1 MVERY
6 VESNLGPIPSVPE
19 DLVRSSEVSA
29 LYTSE
34 SNRIMFVTTEVGVSI
49 SSKGGNLYELVV
61 NTELKYSLNKDALS
75 ESSVADEFELNM
87 VGGKES
93 SFLRLFMYS

>member
-6 VESNLGPIPSVPE
+6 VESNSHDFKQFRPIPSVPE
-19 DLVRSSEVSA
+19 DLVGSSEVSA

-34 SNRIMFVTTEVGVSI
+34 SDRIMFVTTEVGVSI

-61 NTELKYSLNKDALS
+61 KTE
-75 ESSVADEFELNM
+75 
-87 VGGKES
+87 
-93 SFLRLFMYS
+93 